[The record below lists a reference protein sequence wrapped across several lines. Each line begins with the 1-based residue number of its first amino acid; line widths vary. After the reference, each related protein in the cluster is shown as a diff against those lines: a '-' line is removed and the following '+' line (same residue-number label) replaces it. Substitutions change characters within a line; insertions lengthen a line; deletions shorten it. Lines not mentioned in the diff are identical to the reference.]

1 MLSNASASRATEEP
15 NDRLNLGPT
24 CLEAGLSL
32 NTDLHDFK
40 SNNPALMF
48 WGFNE
53 PGPTLLK
60 VLIVGHLHAQWGQNN
75 TSVSTAPEPSSSY

>member
-48 WGFNE
+48 
-53 PGPTLLK
+53 
-60 VLIVGHLHAQWGQNN
+60 
-75 TSVSTAPEPSSSY
+75 